1 MEGSRLAKKID
12 HTTLGATSTGEDVR
26 RVCREAKEYGFASVC
41 IEPIYVPLASELLEG
56 SEVLIDTVV
65 GFPHGTHK
73 KGVKGFEAQVAVE
86 DGADELDTVANIPAL
101 KEGNYELV
109 ARDIMAVTDVAEK
122 STRDIVVKV
131 ILEMSELEEDEK
143 RAGCIIAE
151 ASGADFV
158 KTSTGFGSGGATIE
172 DVKLMSQV
180 VSEGMGIKAAGGIG
194 NYEAAIEMLDAGA
207 TRIGASSG
215 VEIVEGAPED

>member
-1 MEGSRLAKKID
+1 MEKSELAGRID
-12 HTTLGATSTGEDVR
+12 HTTLGRNSTEAEVR

-41 IEPIYVPLASELLEG
+41 VEPVYVSLASELLEG
-56 SEVLIDTVV
+56 VTSLVDTVV

-73 KGVKGFEAQVAVE
+73 SEVKGFEAQVAVE
-86 DGADELDTVANIPAL
+86 DGADELDMVANISGL

-122 STRDIVVKV
+122 STRDINVKV
-131 ILEMSELEEDEK
+131 ILEMAELQEEEK

-158 KTSTGFGSGGATIE
+158 KTSTGFGPGGATIA
-172 DVKLMSQV
+172 DVELMSQV
-180 VSEGMGIKAAGGIG
+180 VSDRMGVKAAGGIG
-194 NYEAAIEMLDAGA
+194 DYEAAVSMLEAGA

-215 VEIVEGAPED
+215 VEIVEGAPGE